1 MGHRNKSSRHRSDED
16 GDRRRDD
23 KKKKRHRREDED
35 DKDRRTTSR
44 NNEDG
49 GDDDRHRDRKR
60 QKKSRSDSL
69 DEDRKSRKH
78 HKKHHR
84 DEKEDDESRS
94 RKKKDDKKKDARR
107 KDDKKK
113 DDKKDKKKKSSKSE
127 SRKSKQ
133 PDTRTLISLGDPIGK
148 PPATLLDAEKD
159 YFAYHEHLWVYL
171 FREEGSAFND
181 MTAEETREGFRRF
194 AKRYNVGSLAEGYYV
209 DKLPAAVLEE
219 SKTTKHSWSFRISAT
234 EGRSLH
240 SIETGVRKQ
249 TEIDGAQPKVGP
261 SEPRAAVASCGP
273 EERPSVRSR
282 EDVAKERGANRR
294 LKAHVRTAEEELNGG
309 RKDGRERQ
317 IEKRKETG
325 ARIHGAARDR
335 DAAAGMVEVTDA
347 DLYGGDDRN
356 QFAKERQRHS
366 RQNESR
372 EKRLTELQ
380 SKEKERQQAML
391 TQLGLTNIK
400 PGQRITIQPR
410 KDT

>member
-1 MGHRNKSSRHRSDED
+1 MGHRYKSSRHRSDED
-16 GDRRRDD
+16 GDRRRDE
-23 KKKKRHRREDED
+23 KKKKRHRREDGD
-35 DKDRRTTSR
+35 DSKKDRRTSR
-44 NNEDG
+44 DKEEEKEDRG
-49 GDDDRHRDRKR
+49 GEDDRRRDHKR
-60 QKKSRSDSL
+60 QKKSRSNSL

-78 HKKHHR
+78 SKKHHR

-94 RKKKDDKKKDARR
+94 RKKKDKKKDE
-107 KDDKKK
+107 
-113 DDKKDKKKKSSKSE
+113 KKDKKKKSSKSE
-127 SRKSKQ
+127 SRKSKK
-133 PDTRTLISLGDPIGK
+133 PDTRILISLGDPIGK
-148 PPATLLDAEKD
+148 PPSTLLDPEKD
-159 YFAYHEHLWVYL
+159 YFAYHEHLWVYM
-171 FREEGSAFND
+171 FREEGSVFND
-181 MTAEETREGFRRF
+181 MTAEETREAFRRF
-194 AKRYNVGSLAEGYYV
+194 VKRYNVGSLAEGYYV

-219 SKTTKHSWSFRISAT
+219 SRTTKHSWAFRMSAT

-249 TEIDGAQPKVGP
+249 TEIGGSQLKVGP
-261 SEPRAAVASCGP
+261 SGPRATVASRS
-273 EERPSVRSR
+273 EEKPAGRSR
-282 EDVAKERGANRR
+282 EDVAMERGANRR
-294 LKAHVRTAEEELNGG
+294 LKAHVRTAEEEFNGG

-317 IEKRKETG
+317 LEKRKETG

-335 DAAAGMVEVTDA
+335 DSAAGMVEVTDA

-356 QFAKERQRHS
+356 QFAKERQRHA